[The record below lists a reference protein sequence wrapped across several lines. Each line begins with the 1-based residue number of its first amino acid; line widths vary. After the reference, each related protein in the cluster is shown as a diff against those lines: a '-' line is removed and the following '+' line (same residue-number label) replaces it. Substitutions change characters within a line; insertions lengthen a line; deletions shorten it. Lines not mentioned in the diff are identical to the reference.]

1 VCVRKKK
8 NNKRDDVREEEI
20 EREKSCFLGYLFA
33 SFASF
38 PLSSLSLYFF
48 ESHTTRKKRTPLSVS
63 VLFRFYA
70 TTTRTLSVLLLLHS
84 RAHTKRQNNENT
96 LYKERRWL

>member
-38 PLSSLSLYFF
+38 PLSCLSLYFF

-63 VLFRFYA
+63 VLFRFLRDDDPHSFGAAAA
-70 TTTRTLSVLLLLHS
+70 TFT
-84 RAHTKRQNNENT
+84 RAHETTKQRKQS
-96 LYKERRWL
+96 L